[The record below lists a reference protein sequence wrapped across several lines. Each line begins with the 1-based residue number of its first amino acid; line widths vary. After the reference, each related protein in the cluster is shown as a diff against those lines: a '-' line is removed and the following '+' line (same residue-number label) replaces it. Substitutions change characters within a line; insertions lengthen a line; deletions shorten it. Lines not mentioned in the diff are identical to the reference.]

1 VSETEFYPGEAT
13 PKLVRAIWW
22 RDDVDAALAAA
33 ALHEPIRGTLVERGD
48 LTGEYVGRH
57 RAPDSRTTRFLFSQ
71 SSFRR
76 AQVYDFLSVALLL
89 AVVAALGM
97 AVVMLSTAGHTPD
110 RHPAPA
116 AVVIV

>member
-1 VSETEFYPGEAT
+1 MRETQSYPGEVT
-13 PKLVRAIWW
+13 SELVRAIWW

-33 ALHEPIRGTLVERGD
+33 ALHEPVRGTLVERGD

-57 RAPDSRTTRFLFSQ
+57 RAPERRGGRFLFTRSR
-71 SSFRR
+71 FRR
-76 AQVYDFLSVALLL
+76 AQLLDFLAVALLL

-97 AVVMLSTAGHTPD
+97 AVVMLATAGHTPD

>member
-1 VSETEFYPGEAT
+1 VRETQSYPGEVT
-13 PKLVRAIWW
+13 SELVRLVWSKN
-22 RDDVDAALAAA
+22 DYDAALAAA
-33 ALHEPIRGTLVERGD
+33 ALHEPVRLVDRGD

-57 RAPDSRTTRFLFSQ
+57 RAPDSRTTRFLFSR
-71 SSFRR
+71 SRFRR
-76 AQVYDFLSVALLL
+76 AQVYDFLAVALLL
-89 AVVAALGM
+89 AVVATLGM